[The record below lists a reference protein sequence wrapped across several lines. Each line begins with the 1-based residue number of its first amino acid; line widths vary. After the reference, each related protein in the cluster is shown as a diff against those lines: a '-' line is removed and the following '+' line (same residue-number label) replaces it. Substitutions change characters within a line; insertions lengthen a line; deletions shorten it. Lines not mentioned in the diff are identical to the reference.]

1 MKKDGNMQGGKRF
14 IPSDHLEEDLV
25 YSHSIS
31 AFHIFLSITIQD
43 LEVVLSIVQ
52 LKKVIQRI
60 K

>member
-1 MKKDGNMQGGKRF
+1 MHGGKRF
-14 IPSDHLEEDLV
+14 IPTDHLEEDLV
-25 YSHSIS
+25 YSHSVS
-31 AFHIFLSITIQD
+31 TFHIFLSITSQD